1 MRSLWSLNKV
11 LGFWL
16 RYVGGVLAVAIWAY
30 GVAVL
35 AAVLLPPDMLVQSIF
50 LVIAFPMVIVGVAVV
65 LRRTDFD
72 PSWTPILAMAGCVCI
87 VVELCVF
94 WAVLSGFMTPMEA
107 LLVIPVVCFGIGG
120 LVVHRWVLR

>member
-1 MRSLWSLNKV
+1 MNKV

-65 LRRTDFD
+65 FVPQVLGAPVSGATYWLMRDKALIQLSLR
-72 PSWTPILAMAGCVCI
+72 
-87 VVELCVF
+87 
-94 WAVLSGFMTPMEA
+94 
-107 LLVIPVVCFGIGG
+107 
-120 LVVHRWVLR
+120 H